1 MDTSFARIWLRFEG
15 LATLVA
21 AALLYHHFGLRW
33 FWFGV
38 LFLAPDL
45 SMLGYL
51 AGPRLGALA
60 YNLAHSY
67 AAALVVLAAG
77 LVAGLDGA
85 PRLALLGVGLIWC
98 AHIGFDRA
106 LGYGLKSPEGFR
118 LTHLGKIGRNQ
129 PPQTPARL

>member
-1 MDTSFARIWLRFEG
+1 MDTSFARIWLRLEG
-15 LATLVA
+15 LAALATA
-21 AALLYHHFGLRW
+21 TLLYWHFGLNW

-51 AGPRLGALA
+51 GGARIGALI
-60 YNLAHSY
+60 YNLAHTY
-67 AAALVVLAAG
+67 AAAAVVLTAG
-77 LVAGLDGA
+77 LVSGQMGA
-85 PRLALLGVGLIWC
+85 PRLALLSVGLIWC

-118 LTHLGKIGRNQ
+118 FTHLGKIGREKI
-129 PPQTPARL
+129 AIDGS